1 MTILENDIEK
11 LKIQGLLTKDL
22 AEQNPNLIDLALNS
36 EHQRLAWMLALED
49 ANSKLKKLKS
59 WQIRKRLIIL
69 KGRADAIN
77 RLGSIAQIS
86 LATSERETYPPPK
99 I

>member
-1 MTILENDIEK
+1 MALLENDLEK

-22 AEQNPNLIDLALNS
+22 AEQNPDFIDLALNA
-36 EHQRLAWMLALED
+36 EHQRLSWMLAMED
-49 ANSKLKKLKS
+49 SNPKLKSLKS
-59 WQIRKRLIIL
+59 WQLRKKLLIL
-69 KGRADAIN
+69 KGRSIAIN
-77 RLGSIAQIS
+77 NLGSIAQIS